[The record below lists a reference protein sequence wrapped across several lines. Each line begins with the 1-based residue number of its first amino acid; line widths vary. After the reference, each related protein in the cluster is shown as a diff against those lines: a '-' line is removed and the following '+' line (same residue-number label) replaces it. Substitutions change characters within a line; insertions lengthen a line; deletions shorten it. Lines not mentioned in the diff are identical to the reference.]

1 MKTFVLNNARKIL
14 KEKEKIE
21 KKLDIKIYVKGK
33 KIEIKG
39 TEINE
44 YLAGWIL
51 EALEAGFPIEDAFL
65 LTEQDCML
73 EKILIKNLTKREN
86 LTQVRARIIGKKRK
100 TLDLIEELSDCLITL
115 HDNIVYII
123 GRTDDIKKAINAIT
137 KIIHGSKQSSVYAYL
152 EKQRKIY
159 HREDLGLKDNF

>member
-1 MKTFVLNNARKIL
+1 MKTFVLNNTRKIL
-14 KEKEKIE
+14 KEKKRIE
-21 KKLDIKIYVKGK
+21 NKLNIKISGKGK

-39 TEINE
+39 DEISE
-44 YLAGWIL
+44 YLACLIL
-51 EALEAGFPIEDAFL
+51 EALEAGFSLEDAFL

-73 EKILIKNLTKREN
+73 EKILIKNLTRRKN
-86 LTQVRARIIGKKRK
+86 LTQIRARIIGKKRK
-100 TLDLIEELSDCLITL
+100 TLDLIEELSDCSIML

-123 GRTDDIKKAINAIT
+123 GRTEDIKKAINAIT

-159 HREDLGLKDNF
+159 HPEDLGLKDKF